1 MRWRQLRGLFQLR
14 SSLSG
19 STTGT
24 VRSSNN
30 SKGIYLKHRQVRF
43 TFLIK
48 GYVKSCTKYNE
59 TCKIYT
65 FNSYFHLPFNQHLDL
80 FFKESAALYFSLQK
94 CFNSLIFSQYCILC
108 KYSTQQ
114 IQLER
119 NVCVCHTYLHKF
131 SSERTLFCDIPD
143 CQANLETYLDNM
155 LFCITTLH
163 VTKILAI

>member
-1 MRWRQLRGLFQLR
+1 MSHHNETLTQAHAHTRAQVHTHTHAHSHWATDMWANLHFPELKVRTHTRGPVMRWRQLRGLFQLR

-108 KYSTQQ
+108 KYST
-114 IQLER
+114 
-119 NVCVCHTYLHKF
+119 
-131 SSERTLFCDIPD
+131 
-143 CQANLETYLDNM
+143 
-155 LFCITTLH
+155 
-163 VTKILAI
+163 